1 MKRRPEIRLRS
12 QARDLFILSTF
23 GAGGGGLFKR
33 WGSFGLAKVMVS
45 VFHKKKKK
53 RKLKLEKLK
62 YMKLKLI

>member
-23 GAGGGGLFKR
+23 GAGGGLFKR

-45 VFHKKKKK
+45 VFHKKKK

>member
-23 GAGGGGLFKR
+23 GAGGGGGLFKR

-53 RKLKLEKLK
+53 NENLNWKSSST
-62 YMKLKLI
+62 

>member
-23 GAGGGGLFKR
+23 GVGGGGGGGGGLFKR

-45 VFHKKKKK
+45 VFQKKKKK
-53 RKLKLEKLK
+53 TKT
-62 YMKLKLI
+62 